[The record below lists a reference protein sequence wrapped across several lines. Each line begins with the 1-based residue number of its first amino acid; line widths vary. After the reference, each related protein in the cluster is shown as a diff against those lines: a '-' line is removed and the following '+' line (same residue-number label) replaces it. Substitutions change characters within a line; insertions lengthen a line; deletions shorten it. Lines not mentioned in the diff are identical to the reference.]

1 MLLFMVILESFFMGL
16 CIVMARFGPIL
27 VKQLL
32 NVFALSVVS
41 VTIYSLHIN
50 DSGKDIFLCVL
61 ERILFMVPPPFLMLV
76 LKLLK
81 QNSVCI
87 CFALRMLFKAL

>member
-1 MLLFMVILESFFMGL
+1 MGL

-41 VTIYSLHIN
+41 VTIYLHID
-50 DSGKDIFLCVL
+50 DSGKVLFVRVL
-61 ERILFMVPPPFLMLV
+61 ERIVFVVPPPFLV

-81 QNSVCI
+81 QNSLCI
-87 CFALRMLFKAL
+87 CFAVRMLFKDGIII

>member
-1 MLLFMVILESFFMGL
+1 MGL

-41 VTIYSLHIN
+41 VTIYLHID
-50 DSGKDIFLCVL
+50 DSGKVLFVRVL
-61 ERILFMVPPPFLMLV
+61 ERIVFVVPPPFLMLV

-81 QNSVCI
+81 QNSLCI
-87 CFALRMLFKAL
+87 CFAVRMLFKDGIII